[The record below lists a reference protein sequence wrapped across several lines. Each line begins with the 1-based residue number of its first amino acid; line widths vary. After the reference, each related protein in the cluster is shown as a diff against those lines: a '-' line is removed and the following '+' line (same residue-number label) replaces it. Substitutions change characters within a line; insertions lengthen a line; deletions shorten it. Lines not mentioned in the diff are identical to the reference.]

1 MSSLPIGPKRR
12 VDIDLGIKR
21 AAAVATLLLPF
32 AFAGI
37 AFGKPPARPSPL
49 PTQALETIWPARI
62 ECPRFERLDVAV
74 DERVAAVEWRAAGG
88 ASRTFEVSRS
98 KDPDE
103 AWEDFRKGS
112 NALDGVLGIP
122 AAPHILYPTPNTSLP
137 AGTFRAARFSEQMSE
152 VAHLRGLD
160 HLSVRAGSL
169 PPTTA
174 PRIPDIVIAGTTF
187 KVATPT
193 SFGLVL
199 TLRCADRS
207 HESVQWVCDAS
218 SCVPRVF
225 RRSSN
230 AGRSGD
236 PDKEGQPGGWAPS
249 QPIVGPYGRDWHP
262 VTGKRSAD
270 LTRLLCARPTRADA
284 AAKRKYRKGYLECDR
299 WPPLADQAVTLGE
312 LAHDVV
318 GELAAVLDFG
328 CAGACS
334 PALEHV
340 RALARGLLASSA
352 PLRLLDAR
360 GEFDRGEFRDD
371 PKFLGWVA
379 RLGHADPEVELAC
392 DRFYALYAEGKPPR
406 NDCRLTLLEGGRR
419 LVDYYPDAY
428 QQVELPDRGALHPLG
443 SGETFQPDDVGGDVV
458 IIGSALATAPS
469 QAK

>member
-1 MSSLPIGPKRR
+1 
-12 VDIDLGIKR
+12 
-21 AAAVATLLLPF
+21 
-32 AFAGI
+32 
-37 AFGKPPARPSPL
+37 
-49 PTQALETIWPARI
+49 
-62 ECPRFERLDVAV
+62 
-74 DERVAAVEWRAAGG
+74 
-88 ASRTFEVSRS
+88 
-98 KDPDE
+98 
-103 AWEDFRKGS
+103 
-112 NALDGVLGIP
+112 
-122 AAPHILYPTPNTSLP
+122 
-137 AGTFRAARFSEQMSE
+137 
-152 VAHLRGLD
+152 
-160 HLSVRAGSL
+160 
-169 PPTTA
+169 
-174 PRIPDIVIAGTTF
+174 
-187 KVATPT
+187 
-193 SFGLVL
+193 
-199 TLRCADRS
+199 
-207 HESVQWVCDAS
+207 VQWVCDAS

-249 QPIVGPYGRDWHP
+249 KPIVGPYGRDWHP

-270 LTRLLCARPTRADA
+270 LTRLLCARPARADA

-318 GELAAVLDFG
+318 GELVAVLDFG

-334 PALEHV
+334 PALEHL
-340 RALARGLLASSA
+340 RAVSRGLLASSA

-371 PKFLGWVA
+371 PEFLGWVA
-379 RLGHADPEVELAC
+379 RLGHGGDPEVEIAC
-392 DRFYALYAEGKPPR
+392 DRFYALYAEGKPLR

-419 LVDYYPDAY
+419 LVDYYPDAR

-469 QAK
+469 PAK